1 MKAPNTSRLLTHL
14 ISFRKQCSDFEKTL
28 MNGRCAHLIYKSP
41 SISWICQTRNLSIHN
56 HKPEFLPRF
65 TTKVQNVKGK
75 RNLVRDNNGSSATW
89 AINFTSDADGQTYW
103 SQETIACTAEVTGD
117 TSLKKKLL
125 IVQA

>member
-56 HKPEFLPRF
+56 HKPEFLARF

-89 AINFTSDADGQTYW
+89 AI
-103 SQETIACTAEVTGD
+103 TII
-117 TSLKKKLL
+117 LKPWLQAAAMKLVSTRKMYQCFPNL
-125 IVQA
+125 E